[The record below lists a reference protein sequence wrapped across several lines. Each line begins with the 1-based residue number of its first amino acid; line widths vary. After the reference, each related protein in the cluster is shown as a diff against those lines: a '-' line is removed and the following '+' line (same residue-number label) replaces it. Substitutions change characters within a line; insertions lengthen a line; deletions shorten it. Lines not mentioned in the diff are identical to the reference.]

1 MKKIILFTFV
11 LGFTACTVKLMPPTK
26 ADADFAAKKYSDCN
40 LAQLQKGKESY
51 EKYCN
56 SCHGLKKPTSQTEE
70 GWNKMVPMMSRKAN
84 KKAGSVIVDEN
95 TQNAILRYL
104 VVMSRK

>member
-1 MKKIILFTFV
+1 MKKIILFVFV
-11 LGFTACTVKLMPPTK
+11 LGLTACTVKLMPPTQ
-26 ADADFAAKKYSDCN
+26 ADADFAAKKYNDCS
-40 LAQLQKGKESY
+40 LAQLQQGKESY

-56 SCHGLKKPTSQTEE
+56 SCHSLKKPKSQTEE
-70 GWNKMVPMMSRKAN
+70 GWNKMVPMMCRKAN

-104 VVMSRK
+104 VVISRK